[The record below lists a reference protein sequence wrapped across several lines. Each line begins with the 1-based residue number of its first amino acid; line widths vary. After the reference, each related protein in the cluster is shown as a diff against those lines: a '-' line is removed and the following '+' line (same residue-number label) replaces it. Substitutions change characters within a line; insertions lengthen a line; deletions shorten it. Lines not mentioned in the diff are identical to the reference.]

1 MNMTNSKTKSFYE
14 IIADA
19 REQLYNAIEKVDSSE
34 NSARHNLILANVRFA
49 DAIWYSNLH
58 KSEIPE
64 ASIQNVRNIKDKIS
78 MMFDREMNSTE
89 FKDEILVLITLTR
102 VNENEAEG
110 ISPVVVFDD
119 LDESLEDSD
128 EIEPFDVIN
137 DIFSII

>member
-1 MNMTNSKTKSFYE
+1 MNMTKSFYE

-34 NSARHNLILANVRFA
+34 NAARHNLNLANIRFA

-58 KSEIPE
+58 KSEISE

-78 MMFDREMNSTE
+78 MMFDKKMNSTE
-89 FKDEILVLITLTR
+89 FKDEVLVLITLTR

-110 ISPVVVFDD
+110 INPFVVLDD

-128 EIEPFDVIN
+128 GVEPFDVID